1 MFARRSLLLLLWVVL
16 ATSETSYG
24 HSGGLD
30 ANGCH
35 AGSKPYHC
43 HRASSE
49 MVGNRLRCD
58 LGSRSK
64 DCVDS
69 PVRQVASSSS
79 QPTKTSVPSE
89 KPASSYQREFVA
101 GSYKF
106 KIKNGRC
113 HDGKWIADGINMGDI
128 GTSWNWTI
136 HTVDADGDPLDS
148 FNSSYSFAPKERHT
162 ISLGISCRVDWNE
175 LKMRFW

>member
-1 MFARRSLLLLLWVVL
+1 MAKYLTLFFPLFFSAMSH
-16 ATSETSYG
+16 S

-35 AGSKPYHC
+35 AGSQPYHC
-43 HRASSE
+43 HRAPSE

-69 PVRQVASSSS
+69 PVRQVTSSSS
-79 QPTKTSVPSE
+79 QPTKTSAPSE
-89 KPASSYQREFVA
+89 KPASSSQRTF
-101 GSYKF
+101 GSGATNF

-113 HDGKWIADGINMGDI
+113 RDGKWIADGINMGNSEYRWD
-128 GTSWNWTI
+128 WTI
-136 HTVDADGDPLDS
+136 HTVDADGDPLES
-148 FNSSYSFAPKERHT
+148 FNAGRTFSPKERST
-162 ISLGISCRVDWNE
+162 ISLGISCSVDWNE

>member
-1 MFARRSLLLLLWVVL
+1 MKRLATHACVVL
-16 ATSETSYG
+16 AAISGIYVHA

-30 ANGCH
+30 SNGCH
-35 AGSKPYHC
+35 AGSQPYHC
-43 HRASSE
+43 HRAPSE

-69 PVRQVASSSS
+69 PVRQVTSSSS
-79 QPTKTSVPSE
+79 QPTNTPVSSE
-89 KPASSYQREFVA
+89 KPASPNQRVFGS

-113 HDGKWIADGINMGDI
+113 RDKKWIADGINMG
-128 GTSWNWTI
+128 TSTLRWQWTI
-136 HTVDADGDPLDS
+136 YTVDADGDPLETH
-148 FNSSYSFAPKERHT
+148 NSSRMFSPKERRV
-162 ISLGISCRVDWNE
+162 ISLGISCSVAWDE
-175 LKMRFW
+175 MKMSFR